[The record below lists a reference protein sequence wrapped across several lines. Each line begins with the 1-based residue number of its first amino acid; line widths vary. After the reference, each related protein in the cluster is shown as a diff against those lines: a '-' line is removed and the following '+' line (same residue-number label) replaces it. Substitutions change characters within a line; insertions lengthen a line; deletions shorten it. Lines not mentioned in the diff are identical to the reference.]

1 MKRILSLL
9 LVMALM
15 LVFAACGHKPAAEEP
30 KTEENSGN
38 SLWGEL
44 AKEEYYDNVTVVVDA
59 TFISGYEYAEEENI
73 STLKLNGD
81 DVSIDGVWMDDRQ
94 AAESARATF
103 MSVPLAVFAEN
114 ESFAADEAT
123 NTYLHR
129 GEIKYAIDFMSYQ
142 ADITIRNIVIT
153 LDGSNELSKITC
165 EMDQEF
171 TSEGEQ
177 MKYVLNVEFTYS
189 DFGSTVVEK

>member
-9 LVMALM
+9 LVVVLM
-15 LVFAACGHKPAAEEP
+15 LVFAACGNKPAAEEP
-30 KTEENSGN
+30 KTDENTGN
-38 SLWGEL
+38 SIWGEL
-44 AKEEYYDNVTVVVDA
+44 AKEEHYDNVTVAINA
-59 TFISGYEYAEEENI
+59 TFISGYEYAEEETI
-73 STLKLNGD
+73 SVLKLDGD
-81 DVSIDGVWMDDRQ
+81 DVSVDGVYMDDRQ
-94 AAESARATF
+94 DAESTRAVF

-129 GEIKYAIDFMSYQ
+129 GEISYAIDFMSYK
-142 ADITIRNIVIT
+142 ADITVRNVVIT

>member
-30 KTEENSGN
+30 KTEENSGH

-44 AKEEYYDNVTVVVDA
+44 AKEEHYDNVTVVMNA
-59 TFISGYEYAEEENI
+59 TFISGYEYAEEETI
-73 STLKLNGD
+73 TVLKLDGD
-81 DVSIDGVWMDDRQ
+81 DVSVDGVFMDDRQ
-94 AAESARATF
+94 DAESARAVF
-103 MSVPLAVFAEN
+103 MSVPLAIFAEN
-114 ESFAADEAT
+114 KSFSADEAT

-129 GEIKYAIDFMSYQ
+129 DEIKYAIDFMDYK
-142 ADITIRNIVIT
+142 ADITVRNVIIT
-153 LDGSNELSKITC
+153 LDGNNELSRIAC

-171 TSEGEQ
+171 ASEGEQ

-189 DFGSTVVEK
+189 DFGSTVAK